1 MKFQLSRAE
10 GANRITGCGE
20 GFVTVNDVR
29 YDSSLIVTSDRVVPD
44 WPVASFAAL
53 APDHLAA
60 LLDANP
66 EVVLLGTGQRLRFPP
81 AAVLRPLVESG
92 IGYEVMD
99 TGAACRTYGILV
111 AEGRRVVAA
120 LIVGIVD

>member
-10 GANRITGCGE
+10 GSNRITSVGE
-20 GFVTVNDVR
+20 GFVTVNGVR
-29 YDSSLIVTSDRVVPD
+29 YDGSLIVMSDRIVPD

-53 APDHLAA
+53 APEHLTA
-60 LLDANP
+60 LLDTKP

-81 AAVLRPLVESG
+81 APVLRPLIESG
-92 IGYEVMD
+92 VGYEIMD

-120 LIVGIVD
+120 LIVG